1 MKTKIFLL
9 AMTAFL
15 GFSTVTF
22 AQEGKWN
29 REHPRRDEVNDR
41 LKNQNKRIHEEVK
54 EGDMTKEQAERLR
67 NKDKQ
72 IRKEERR
79 MAAKNGGHL
88 TREQQERL
96 NKRENNISRRIGK

>member
-1 MKTKIFLL
+1 MKKKIFLF
-9 AMTAFL
+9 AITAFL
-15 GFSTVTF
+15 GLSTVTF
-22 AQEGKWN
+22 AQDSKWN

-79 MAAKNGGHL
+79 MASKNDGHL